1 MKDDS
6 KDTVVVNPGDVS
18 VMSPYLVQFSKPYVF
33 EGETYTA
40 VDLGGLESLTAA
52 NMIEAEKH
60 LARSGVVSPIPEMSM
75 EYVTHV
81 AVQVSDKPL
90 RVSASF
96 RTRASTQQNRAP
108 SQINFKSGTGIL

>member
-1 MKDDS
+1 MKDEG
-6 KDTVVVNPGDVS
+6 KDTIVVSPGDVS
-18 VMSPYLVQFSKPYVF
+18 VVSPYLVQFSKPYVF
-33 EGETYTA
+33 EGETYA
-40 VDLGGLESLTAA
+40 GVDLGGLESLTAA

-90 RVSASF
+90 EFFRGLPPKDAIRVK
-96 RTRASTQQNRAP
+96 NK
-108 SQINFKSGTGIL
+108 ITGFFYGED